1 MNHALD
7 FLSTTIEKI
16 NDVWVGSSSRRQQRR
31 QSRDNKRL
39 VNDQTIINSN
49 GSNMLRSS
57 IKDNRGSNISER
69 STSSRRLRKSNE
81 KRSALLRRHKRLFS
95 SRNLT
100 NHHHQQQQQQSSGRL
115 PEEPPPLPSADK
127 PVLPLPVHHH
137 QKHQYHHNQSS
148 KSSSS
153 FDDDDDD
160 DDDDSDEQ
168 RDTTSEG
175 TPLLKNVIH
184 KQASRRADKNE
195 EGRIFD
201 STSTAGI
208 PSRVLPRRQQTS
220 SASAS
225 SSTKVQNPHWKAL
238 QEQVQKGNL
247 LVAEMISDEDNIDD
261 SEIVIPWTNNERSE
275 STKSIEKLRHEAIE
289 NFQKGSTF
297 SPQMCLLAILL
308 YMIGAVFMFCFLFEP
323 QWTVIDSCYFA
334 VSTFTTL
341 GKSNQGMNE
350 STNGWRCEFISGYTT
365 SDNYPLYWSINKS
378 HLFILIF

>member
-1 MNHALD
+1 MNHAQD

-16 NDVWVGSSSRRQQRR
+16 NDVWVGSSSRRRQRR
-31 QSRDNKRL
+31 QARRDNKRL

-57 IKDNRGSNISER
+57 VKDNRGSNISER

-95 SRNLT
+95 SRNLM
-100 NHHHQQQQQQSSGRL
+100 NQQQHHQQSSSGRL

-127 PVLPLPVHHH
+127 PVLPLPAHHH
-137 QKHQYHHNQSS
+137 HNIQYHHNQSS
-148 KSSSS
+148 KSSGS
-153 FDDDDDD
+153 FDDDDD

-168 RDTTSEG
+168 RATTSEG

-208 PSRVLPRRQQTS
+208 PSRVLPRRQEAS
-220 SASAS
+220 SASI

-238 QEQVQKGNL
+238 QEQVQKGNF
-247 LVAEMISDEDNIDD
+247 LVAEMISGEDNIDD
-261 SEIVIPWTNNERSE
+261 SEIATPWTNNERRSTSE
-275 STKSIEKLRHEAIE
+275 STKSIEKLRYEAIE

-341 GKSNQGMNE
+341 GKSNQSIGVQ
-350 STNGWRCEFISGYTT
+350 ISFYTT
-365 SDNYPLYWSINKS
+365 SDNYPLTGP
-378 HLFILIF
+378 FTILI